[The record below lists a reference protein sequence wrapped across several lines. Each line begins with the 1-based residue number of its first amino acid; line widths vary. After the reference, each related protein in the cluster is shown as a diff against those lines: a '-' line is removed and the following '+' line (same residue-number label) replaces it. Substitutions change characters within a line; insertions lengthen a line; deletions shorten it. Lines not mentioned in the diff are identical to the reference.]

1 VPTIFTVVG
10 TLRFAHPTIRIRGNR
25 RAHGLPASREQHMA
39 FKNFKTE
46 TDADGIVLVTWDT
59 PGRSMNVLDET
70 SITELEAIIKQ
81 TSEDA
86 AVKGVVITSGKEALC
101 AGADLSMLE
110 GMAQTY
116 AGLLKDKGEVAANQ
130 VLFDQSRRF
139 SQVFRSIE
147 TSGKPW
153 VAAINGL
160 ALGGGFELTLSCHYR
175 VAADNPKTRLGLP
188 EVKVGLFP
196 GAGGTQRVPRIVSP
210 QDAMQLLLKGEAI
223 NLAKAKA
230 LNLIHA
236 IVPPAEMIQAAK
248 DWIKRGGKAVAPW
261 DEKGFKLPGG
271 PVFSKAGMMMFPAGN
286 AIYRRETY
294 DNYPAARAI
303 MSCVYEG
310 LQLPIDAALRV
321 ESRYFTQV
329 LRSNE
334 AAAMIRS
341 LFLSMQELNK
351 GARRPANVPPTKVK
365 KLAVIGAG
373 FMGASVGYVSARAGI
388 DVVLIDR
395 DQESADKGRSHASA
409 VIDDLIKKGRAKES
423 DRDAVMGRISATAD
437 YNVLKDCDLVIEAV
451 FEDRKVK
458 ADTYAKAQPLLKD
471 GAIIAS
477 NTSTLPINSLAE
489 EFKDQGKFIGIHF
502 FSPVEK
508 MMLVEIIVGKNTG
521 DAALATALDY
531 TRAIGKTPI
540 VVNDS
545 RGFYANRCVGRY
557 ISEGNEMFL
566 EGVPPAMIENCAKM
580 AGMPV
585 GPLSLSDEVALD
597 LGLKV
602 IKATEADLGPN
613 AVNPDQKKLMVEL
626 VEKQNRLGRKNGKG
640 FYDYPEKGKGQ
651 KTLWPGL
658 ADLQPKKLDP
668 DTLSVEELKQRFLV
682 VQAVEAARTV
692 EDHVIT
698 DMREADVGSIL
709 GFGFAP
715 FTGGTLSYIDFM
727 GTKKFVELC
736 HKLEAKYG
744 SRFTPPK
751 LLVEMAAKGETFYGR
766 FPPKKAAA

>member
-1 VPTIFTVVG
+1 
-10 TLRFAHPTIRIRGNR
+10 
-25 RAHGLPASREQHMA
+25 MA
-39 FKNFKTE
+39 FKNFKVE
-46 TDADGIVLVTWDT
+46 TDADGIALVTWDI
-59 PGRSMNVLDET
+59 PGRSMNVLDQT
-70 SITELEAIIKQ
+70 SNDELEEIIKQ
-81 TSEDA
+81 TTADA
-86 AVKGVVITSGKEALC
+86 AVKGVVITSGKEAFC

-110 GMAQTY
+110 GMNSAY
-116 AGLLKDKGEVAANQ
+116 AKALKQQGETAANQ
-130 VLFDQSRRF
+130 MLFDESRRM
-139 SQVFRSIE
+139 SLMFRAIE

-160 ALGGGFELTLSCHYR
+160 ALGGGFEITLACHYR
-175 VAADNPKTRLGLP
+175 VAAQNPKTRLGLP
-188 EVKVGLFP
+188 EIKVGLFP

-210 QDAMQLLLKGEAI
+210 QDAMQMLLKGEAVA
-223 NLAKAKA
+223 LDKAKA

-236 IVPPAEMIQAAK
+236 VVPASDLIKAAK
-248 DWIKRGGKAVAPW
+248 DWIKGGGKAVAPW
-261 DEKGFKLPGG
+261 DEKGFKLPAG

-286 AIYRRETY
+286 AIYRRETF
-294 DNYPAARAI
+294 DNYPAARAV
-303 MSCVYEG
+303 MKCVYEG

-321 ESRYFTQV
+321 ESRYFAQI

-351 GARRPANVPPTKVK
+351 GARRPPNVPPTKVK

-388 DVVLIDR
+388 NVVLIDR
-395 DQESADKGRSHASA
+395 DQASADKGKAHAQS
-409 VIDDLIKKGRAKES
+409 VIDDLIKKGRAKDS
-423 DRDAVMGRISATAD
+423 DRDAILSRITATAD
-437 YNVLKDCDLVIEAV
+437 YSAISDCDLVIEAV

-458 ADTYAKAQPLLKD
+458 AETYDKAQPLMRGD
-471 GAIIAS
+471 AIFAS

-508 MMLVEIIVGKNTG
+508 MMLVEIILGKNTG
-521 DAALATALDY
+521 DVALATALDY
-531 TRAIGKTPI
+531 TRQIGKTPI
-540 VVNDS
+540 VVNNS
-545 RGFYANRCVGRY
+545 RGFFANRCVLRFTA
-557 ISEGNEMFL
+557 EGLEML
-566 EGVPPAMIENCAKM
+566 MEGVPPAMIENTAKM

-597 LGLKV
+597 LVLK
-602 IKATEADLGPN
+602 IMKATEADLGAN
-613 AVNPDQKKLMVEL
+613 AIDQAQKKLLTEM
-626 VEKQNRLGRKNGKG
+626 VEKQGRFGRKNGKG

-651 KTLWPGL
+651 KSLWPSLGG
-658 ADLQPKKLDP
+658 LQPKHLDP
-668 DTLSVEELKQRFLV
+668 DTLDVEELKQRFLV

-698 DMREADVGSIL
+698 DMREADIGSIL

-766 FPPKKAAA
+766 FPPKKVAAQAAE

>member
-1 VPTIFTVVG
+1 
-10 TLRFAHPTIRIRGNR
+10 
-25 RAHGLPASREQHMA
+25 MA

-81 TSEDA
+81 TTEDA

-248 DWIKRGGKAVAPW
+248 DWIKGGGKAVAPW
-261 DEKGFKLPGG
+261 DEKNFKLPGG

-321 ESRYFTQV
+321 ESRYFAQV

-351 GARRPANVPPTKVK
+351 GARRPADVPPTKIK

-373 FMGASVGYVSARAGI
+373 FMGASVGYVSAKAGI
-388 DVVLIDR
+388 EVVLVDR
-395 DQESADKGRSHASA
+395 DQESADKGKAHAKS
-409 VIDDLIKKGRAKES
+409 VIDGLVAKGRAKPA
-423 DRDAVMGRISATAD
+423 DVDAVMSRITATAD
-437 YNVLKDCDLVIEAV
+437 YAALGDCDLVIEAV

-458 ADTYAKAQPLLKD
+458 ADTFAKAQQYLKP
-471 GAIIAS
+471 GVIFAS
-477 NTSTLPINSLAE
+477 NTSTLPITSLAE
-489 EFKDQGKFIGIHF
+489 SFQDQARFVGIHF
-502 FSPVEK
+502 FSPVDK
-508 MMLVEIIVGKNTG
+508 MMLVEIILGKNTG

-557 ISEGNEMFL
+557 IAEGNEMFL
-566 EGVPPAMIENCAKM
+566 EGVPPAMIENVARM

-602 IKATEADLGPN
+602 MKATEADLGPN
-613 AVNPDQKKLMVEL
+613 AINPDQKKLMVEL

-651 KTLWPGL
+651 KSLWPGL
-658 ADLQPKKLDP
+658 ADLQKNKLDP
-668 DTLSVEELKQRFLV
+668 DTLDVEEIKQRFLV

>member
-1 VPTIFTVVG
+1 MT
-10 TLRFAHPTIRIRGNR
+10 
-25 RAHGLPASREQHMA
+25 
-39 FKNFKTE
+39 FKNFKLE
-46 TDADGIVLVTWDT
+46 IDADGIALVTWDI

-70 SITELEAIIKQ
+70 SINELEEIVKQ
-81 TSEDA
+81 TTADA
-86 AVKGVVITSGKEALC
+86 NVKGVVITSGKEALS

-110 GMAQTY
+110 GMSRTY
-116 AGLLKDKGEVAANQ
+116 AAALKEKGEVAANQ
-130 VLFDQSRRF
+130 ILFDQSRRF
-139 SQVFRSIE
+139 SLVFRSIE

-175 VAADNPKTRLGLP
+175 VAAENPKTRLGLP
-188 EVKVGLFP
+188 EIKVGLFP
-196 GAGGTQRVPRIVSP
+196 GAGGTQRVPRIVPP
-210 QDAMQLLLKGEAI
+210 QDAMQILLKGEALD
-223 NLAKAKA
+223 LAKAKA
-230 LNLIHA
+230 LKLVDA
-236 IVPPAEMIQAAK
+236 IVPPADLIKSAK
-248 DWIKRGGKAVAPW
+248 DWIKGGGKAVAPW
-261 DEKGFKLPGG
+261 DEKNFRLPGG
-271 PVFSKAGMMMFPAGN
+271 PVYSKAGMMMFPAGN
-286 AIYRRETY
+286 AIFRRETF
-294 DNYPAARAI
+294 DNYPAAPAV

-321 ESRYFTQV
+321 ESRYFTQI
-329 LRSNE
+329 LRSKE

-351 GARRPANVPPTKVK
+351 GARRPQNVPPTKVK

-373 FMGASVGYVSARAGI
+373 FMGASIGYVSARAGI

-395 DQESADKGRSHASA
+395 DQPSADKGKAHAQS
-409 VIDDLIKKGRAKES
+409 VLDDLIKKGRARES
-423 DRDAVMGRISATAD
+423 DRDATLSRIAATAAFAAIR
-437 YNVLKDCDLVIEAV
+437 DCDLVIEAV

-458 ADTYAKAQPLLKD
+458 AETFAKAQPLMKP
-471 GAIIAS
+471 GAIFAS

-489 EFKDQGKFIGIHF
+489 EFKDQGRFIGIHF

-508 MMLVEIIVGKNTG
+508 MMLVETILGRNTG
-521 DAALATALDY
+521 DVALATALDY
-531 TRAIGKTPI
+531 VRQIGKTPI

-545 RGFYANRCVGRY
+545 RGFFANRCVLRFTA
-557 ISEGNEMFL
+557 EGLEML
-566 EGVPPAMIENCAKM
+566 MEGVPPAMIENTARM

-597 LGLKV
+597 LVLK
-602 IKATEADLGPN
+602 IMKATEADLGAN
-613 AVNPDQKKLMVEL
+613 AVDQAQKKLMVEM
-626 VEKQNRLGRKNGKG
+626 VEKQGRFGRKNGKG

-651 KTLWPGL
+651 KSLWDGL
-658 ADLQPKKLDP
+658 AALQPRHLDP
-668 DTLSVEELKQRFLV
+668 DTLDVEELKQRFLV

-692 EDHVIT
+692 EDHVIV
-698 DMREADVGSIL
+698 DPREADVGSIL

-751 LLVEMAAKGETFYGR
+751 LLEEMAAKGETFYGR
-766 FPPKKAAA
+766 FPPKKLAAAAA

>member
-1 VPTIFTVVG
+1 VG
-10 TLRFAHPTIRIRGNR
+10 TAKAPLPTLRFFELGATN
-25 RAHGLPASREQHMA
+25 MA
-39 FKNFKTE
+39 FKNFKVE
-46 TDADGIVLVTWDT
+46 TDADGIVLVIWDI

-70 SITELEAIIKQ
+70 SISELDEIIKQ
-81 TSEDA
+81 TSADA
-86 AVKGVVITSGKEALC
+86 AVKGVVITSAKEALS
-101 AGADLSMLE
+101 AGADLTMLE
-110 GMAQTY
+110 GMSRTY
-116 AGLLKDKGEVAANQ
+116 AQLLKEKGEVVANQ
-130 VLFDQSRRF
+130 ALFDQSRRF
-139 SQVFRSIE
+139 SQLFRSIE

-160 ALGGGFELTLSCHYR
+160 ALGGGFELTLACHYR

-188 EVKVGLFP
+188 EIKVGLFP

-210 QDAMQLLLKGEAI
+210 QDAMQLLLKGEAV
-223 NLAKAKA
+223 NLARAKA

-236 IVPPAEMIQAAK
+236 IVPPADLIKAAK
-248 DWIKRGGKAVAPW
+248 DWIKGGGKAVAPW

-271 PVFSKAGMMMFPAGN
+271 PVYSKMGMQMFPAGN
-286 AIYRRETY
+286 AIFRRETY

-303 MSCVYEG
+303 MQCVYEG

-321 ESRYFTQV
+321 ESRYFTQI
-329 LRSNE
+329 LRSKE

-341 LFLSMQELNK
+341 LFMSMQELNK

-373 FMGASVGYVSARAGI
+373 FMGASIGYVSARAGI

-395 DQESADKGRSHASA
+395 DQESADKGKGHAQS

-423 DRDAVMGRISATAD
+423 DRDTILSRISATAD
-437 YNVLKDCDLVIEAV
+437 YGVLKDCDLVIEAV

-458 ADTYAKAQPLLKD
+458 AETYAKAQPILKSD
-471 GAIIAS
+471 AIFAS
-477 NTSTLPINSLAE
+477 NTSTLPITSLAE
-489 EFKDQGKFIGIHF
+489 EFKDQGKFLGIHF

-521 DAALATALDY
+521 DVALATALDY
-531 TRAIGKTPI
+531 VRVIGKTPI

-545 RGFYANRCVGRY
+545 RGFFANRCVLRY
-557 ISEGNEMFL
+557 ITEGNEMLL
-566 EGVPPAMIENCAKM
+566 EGVPPAMIENTAKM

-597 LGLKV
+597 LGLK
-602 IKATEADLGPN
+602 IMKATEADLGPN
-613 AVNPDQKKLMVEL
+613 AIDQAQKKLMVEM
-626 VEKQNRLGRKNGKG
+626 VEKQGRFGRKNAKG

-651 KTLWPGL
+651 KSLWPGL
-658 ADLQPKKLDP
+658 SALQPKHLDP
-668 DTLSVEELKQRFLV
+668 DTLDIEELKQRFLV

-692 EDHVIT
+692 QDHVIT
-698 DMREADVGSIL
+698 DVREADVGSIL

-715 FTGGTLSYIDFM
+715 FTGGALSYIDFM
-727 GTKKFVELC
+727 GTKKFVDLC

-744 SRFTPPK
+744 SRFAPPK

>member
-1 VPTIFTVVG
+1 
-10 TLRFAHPTIRIRGNR
+10 
-25 RAHGLPASREQHMA
+25 MA
-39 FKNFKTE
+39 FKNFKVE
-46 TDADGIVLVTWDT
+46 TDADGIALVTWDI
-59 PGRSMNVLDET
+59 PGRSMNVVDQT
-70 SITELEAIIKQ
+70 STDELEELVKQ
-81 TSEDA
+81 TTADA
-86 AVKGVVITSGKEALC
+86 AVKGVVITSSKDAFC
-101 AGADLSMLE
+101 AGADLAMLE
-110 GMAQTY
+110 GMNKTY
-116 AGLLKDKGEVAANQ
+116 AKALKDQGETAANQ
-130 VLFDQSRRF
+130 MLFDQSRRF
-139 SQVFRSIE
+139 SQILRSIE

-153 VAAINGL
+153 AAAINGL
-160 ALGGGFELTLSCHYR
+160 ALGGGFEITLACHYR
-175 VAADNPKTRLGLP
+175 VAAENPKTRLGLP

-196 GAGGTQRVPRIVSP
+196 GGGGTQRVPRLVPP
-210 QDAMQLLLKGEAI
+210 QDAMGILLKGDPVTIE
-223 NLAKAKA
+223 KAKQ

-236 IVPPAEMIQAAK
+236 IVPAADLIKAAK
-248 DWIKRGGKAVAPW
+248 DWIKGGGKAVAPW
-261 DEKGFKLPGG
+261 DEKSFRLPAG
-271 PVFSKAGMMMFPAGN
+271 PVYSKAGMMMFPAGN
-286 AIYRRETY
+286 ALFRRETF

-303 MSCVYEG
+303 MQCVYEG

-321 ESRYFTQV
+321 ESRHFTKI

-341 LFLSMQELNK
+341 LFMSMQELNK
-351 GARRPANVPPTKVK
+351 GARRPQNVPPTKTK

-388 DVVLIDR
+388 EVVLIDR
-395 DQESADKGRSHASA
+395 DQASADKGKAHAQS

-423 DRDAVMGRISATAD
+423 DRDAILSRITATAD
-437 YNVLKDCDLVIEAV
+437 YGALKDCDLIIEAV
-451 FEDRKVK
+451 FEDRKIK
-458 ADTYAKAQPLLKD
+458 AETYAKAQPLLKSD
-471 GAIIAS
+471 AIFAS

-521 DAALATALDY
+521 DVALATALDY
-531 TRAIGKTPI
+531 VRQIGKTPI

-545 RGFYANRCVGRY
+545 RGFFANRCVLRFTA
-557 ISEGNEMFL
+557 EGLEML
-566 EGVPPAMIENCAKM
+566 MEGVPPAMIENTAKM

-597 LGLKV
+597 LVLK
-602 IKATEADLGPN
+602 IMKATEADLGPN
-613 AVNPDQKKLMVEL
+613 AIDQAQKKLLVEL
-626 VEKQNRLGRKNGKG
+626 VEKQGRFGRKNGKG

-651 KTLWPGL
+651 KSLWPSLGG
-658 ADLQPKKLDP
+658 LQPKHLDP
-668 DTLSVEELKQRFLV
+668 DTLDVEELKQRFLV

-698 DMREADVGSIL
+698 DVREADIGSIL

-744 SRFTPPK
+744 SRFMPPK
-751 LLVEMAAKGETFYGR
+751 LLEEMAAKGETFYGR
-766 FPPKKAAA
+766 FPPKKLAAA

>member
-1 VPTIFTVVG
+1 
-10 TLRFAHPTIRIRGNR
+10 
-25 RAHGLPASREQHMA
+25 MA
-39 FKNFKTE
+39 FKNFTVE
-46 TDADGIVLVTWDT
+46 TDADGIALVTWNI
-59 PGRSMNVLDET
+59 PGRSMNVLDQT
-70 SITELEAIIKQ
+70 STDELEAILKQ
-81 TSEDA
+81 TTADA
-86 AVKGVVITSGKEALC
+86 AVKGVVITSSKEAFC

-110 GMAQTY
+110 GMNKAY
-116 AGLLKDKGEVAANQ
+116 AKALKEQGETAANQ
-130 VLFDQSRRF
+130 MLFDQSRRF
-139 SQVFRSIE
+139 SLVLRGIE

-153 VAAINGL
+153 AAAINGL
-160 ALGGGFELTLSCHYR
+160 ALGGGFEITLSCHYR
-175 VAADNPKTRLGLP
+175 VAAENPKTRLGLP

-196 GAGGTQRVPRIVSP
+196 GAGGTQRVPRLVPP
-210 QDAMQLLLKGEAI
+210 QDAMTILLKGDPVTVE
-223 NLAKAKA
+223 KAKQ

-236 IVPPAEMIQAAK
+236 IVPASDLIKAAK
-248 DWIKRGGKAVAPW
+248 DWIKGGGKAVAPW
-261 DEKGFKLPGG
+261 DEKGFKLPAG
-271 PVFSKAGMMMFPAGN
+271 PVYSKAGMMMFPAGN
-286 AIYRRETY
+286 AIFRRETF

-303 MSCVYEG
+303 MQCVYEG

-321 ESRYFTQV
+321 ESRYFTKI

-341 LFLSMQELNK
+341 LFMSMQELNK
-351 GARRPANVPPTKVK
+351 GARRPQNVPPTRVK

-388 DVVLIDR
+388 NVVLIDR
-395 DQESADKGRSHASA
+395 DQASADKGKAHAQS

-423 DRDAVMGRISATAD
+423 DRDAVLSRITATAD
-437 YNVLKDCDLVIEAV
+437 YAAVSDCDLVIEAV

-458 ADTYAKAQPLLKD
+458 AETYAKAQPLLRKD
-471 GAIIAS
+471 AIFAS

-489 EFKDQGKFIGIHF
+489 EFKEQEKFIGIHF

-508 MMLVEIIVGKNTG
+508 MMLVEVILGKNTG
-521 DAALATALDY
+521 DVALATALDY
-531 TRAIGKTPI
+531 TRQIGKTPI

-545 RGFYANRCVGRY
+545 RGFFANRCVLRFTA
-557 ISEGNEMFL
+557 EGLEML
-566 EGVPPAMIENCAKM
+566 MEGVPPAMIENTAKM

-597 LGLKV
+597 LVLK
-602 IKATEADLGPN
+602 IMKATEADLGPN
-613 AVNPDQKKLMVEL
+613 AIDQAQKKLLVEL
-626 VEKQNRLGRKNGKG
+626 VEKQGRFGRKNGKG

-651 KTLWPGL
+651 KSLWPNLG
-658 ADLQPKKLDP
+658 ALQPKHLDP
-668 DTLSVEELKQRFLV
+668 DTLDVEELKQRFLV

-698 DMREADVGSIL
+698 DPREADVGSIL

-744 SRFTPPK
+744 SRFAPPK
-751 LLVEMAAKGETFYGR
+751 LLVEMAQKGETFYGR
-766 FPPKKAAA
+766 FPPKKLAAQAAE

>member
-1 VPTIFTVVG
+1 
-10 TLRFAHPTIRIRGNR
+10 
-25 RAHGLPASREQHMA
+25 MA
-39 FKNFKTE
+39 FKNFKLE
-46 TDADGIVLVTWDT
+46 TDADGIALATWDI
-59 PGRSMNVLDET
+59 PGRSMNVLDPT
-70 SITELEAIIKQ
+70 SVDELEAIVKQ
-81 TSEDA
+81 TTEDA
-86 AVKGVVITSGKEALC
+86 AIKGVVITSAKEAFC

-110 GMAQTY
+110 GMSQTY
-116 AGLLKDKGEVAANQ
+116 AKMLKEKGEVAANQ
-130 VLFDQSRRF
+130 MLFDQSRRF
-139 SQVFRSIE
+139 SLVFRAIE

-175 VAADNPKTRLGLP
+175 VASDNPKTRLGLP
-188 EVKVGLFP
+188 EIKVGLFP
-196 GAGGTQRVPRIVSP
+196 GAGGTQRVPRIVQP

-223 NLAKAKA
+223 KLDRAKA

-236 IVPPAEMIQAAK
+236 IVPAADMIKAAK
-248 DWIKRGGKAVAPW
+248 DWIKGGGKAVAPW

-271 PVFSKAGMMMFPAGN
+271 PIYSKAGMMMFPAGN

-294 DNYPAARAI
+294 DNYPAARAV

-310 LQLPIDAALRV
+310 LQLPIDAGLRV

-329 LRSNE
+329 LRSKE

-351 GARRPANVPPTKVK
+351 GARRPAGVPPTKVK

-373 FMGASVGYVSARAGI
+373 FMGASVGFVSARAGI

-395 DQESADKGRSHASA
+395 DQAAADKGKAHAQS
-409 VIDDLIKKGRAKES
+409 VIDDLVKKGRASEK
-423 DRDAVMGRISATAD
+423 DRDATMSRITASAD
-437 YNVLKDCDLVIEAV
+437 YNAIGDCDLVIEAV
-451 FEDRKVK
+451 FEDRTVK
-458 ADTYAKAQPLLKD
+458 AETYAKAQPLLKP
-471 GAIIAS
+471 GAIFAS

-489 EFKDQGKFIGIHF
+489 SFKDQGRFVGIHF

-508 MMLVEIIVGKNTG
+508 MMLVEIILGKNTG
-521 DAALATALDY
+521 DAALALALDY
-531 TRAIGKTPI
+531 TRMIGKTPI

-557 ISEGNEMFL
+557 LAEGNEMFL
-566 EGVPPAMIENCAKM
+566 EGVPPAMIENTAKM

-602 IKATEADLGPN
+602 MKATEADLGPN
-613 AVNPDQKKLMVEL
+613 AVNPEQKKLMVEM
-626 VEKQNRLGRKNGKG
+626 VEKQGRLGRKNAKG

-651 KTLWPGL
+651 KSLWPGL
-658 ADLQPKKLDP
+658 GDLQPKHLDP
-668 DTLSVEELKQRFLV
+668 DTLDVEELKQRFLV

-692 EDHVIT
+692 EDHVVV
-698 DMREADVGSIL
+698 DPREADVGSIL

-727 GTKKFVELC
+727 GTKTFVELC
-736 HKLEAKYG
+736 HKLEKKYG

-751 LLVEMAAKGETFYGR
+751 LLEEMAAKGETFYGR
-766 FPPKKAAA
+766 FPPKKPAAQAAE

>member
-1 VPTIFTVVG
+1 
-10 TLRFAHPTIRIRGNR
+10 
-25 RAHGLPASREQHMA
+25 MA

-46 TDADGIVLVTWDT
+46 TDADGIIVVTWDT

-70 SITELEAIIKQ
+70 SISELEAIIKQ

-101 AGADLSMLE
+101 AGADLSMME
-110 GMAQTY
+110 GMANTY
-116 AGLLKDKGEVAANQ
+116 AALLKDKGEVAANQ

-196 GAGGTQRVPRIVSP
+196 GAGGTQRVPRLVSP

-248 DWIKRGGKAVAPW
+248 DWIKSGGKAVAPW

-329 LRSNE
+329 LRSKE

-395 DQESADKGRSHASA
+395 DQESADKGKGHAQS

-423 DRDAVMGRISATAD
+423 DRDAIMGRISATAD

-521 DAALATALDY
+521 DLALATALDY
-531 TRAIGKTPI
+531 VRVIGKTPI

-545 RGFYANRCVGRY
+545 RGFFANRCVMRY
-557 ISEGNEMFL
+557 IAEGTEMFL
-566 EGVPPAMIENCAKM
+566 DGVPPAMIENVAKM

-613 AVNPDQKKLMVEL
+613 AVNQDQKKLMVEL
-626 VEKQNRLGRKNGKG
+626 VEKQGRFGRKNSKG

-651 KTLWPGL
+651 KSLWPGL
-658 ADLQPKKLDP
+658 GALQPKHLDP
-668 DTLSVEELKQRFLV
+668 DTLDIEELKQRFLV
-682 VQAVEAARTV
+682 TQAVEAARTV

-727 GTKKFVELC
+727 GTKKFVDLC

-766 FPPKKAAA
+766 FPPKKQAAA